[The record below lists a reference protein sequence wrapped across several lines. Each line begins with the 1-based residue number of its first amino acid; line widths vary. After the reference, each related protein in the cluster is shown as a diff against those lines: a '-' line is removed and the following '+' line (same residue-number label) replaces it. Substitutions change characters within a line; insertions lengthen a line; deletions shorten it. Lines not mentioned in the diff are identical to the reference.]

1 MTLRLSA
8 IALASL
14 TLVPMAAADDLRI
27 NGFMNIT
34 AGHLSTDDI
43 SQDGYD
49 DGIKFDQDTLVGLQM
64 AKQVNSSTSA
74 TVQLI
79 SRGSQ
84 NFDTQAS
91 WAYLTYAASDNTDV
105 RAGRLR
111 TPFFYYSDFLEVGYA
126 YHWVTPPSLV
136 YRLDALSSINGVD
149 ISQRFTLGSTDGLI
163 QLYSGRYQDDLT
175 FVGDQYNVE
184 LKRAGGLVFSL
195 SHNSLSGRISY
206 HQADLT
212 MDINPLNAGP
222 NGRALDNLAA
232 AATLA
237 GVGKDFVADN
247 DTVKFYQ
254 ASLSYDNGTSV
265 LIAEWTKLDQT
276 TAAIL
281 DDSAL
286 LVSAARRINAFTLHL
301 TYAQAE
307 DATESG
313 TVGSIQQL
321 AEYKETSVIA
331 GVRYD
336 YDSST
341 ALKLDIQHHDEEL
354 VNGQAGDSGLL
365 YNLGMSLVF

>member
-1 MTLRLSA
+1 MIMRLSA
-8 IALASL
+8 LAVASL
-14 TLVPMAAADDLRI
+14 TLTPLATADDLRI
-27 NGFMNIT
+27 NGFMNVT
-34 AGHLSTDDI
+34 AGHLSSNDI

-49 DGIKFDQDTLVGLQM
+49 DGVKFDQDTLVGLQM
-64 AKQVNSSTSA
+64 AKQVNDSTSA

-84 NFDTQAS
+84 NFDTEAS
-91 WAYLTYAASDNTDV
+91 WAYITYAASDNTDI

-136 YRLDALSSINGVD
+136 YRLDALSSVNGIDINH
-149 ISQRFTLGSTDGLI
+149 RFSIGNTDGLV

-175 FVGDQYNVE
+175 FTGDQYDVE
-184 LKRAGGLVFSL
+184 LRRAGGIVFSL
-195 SHNSLSGRISY
+195 SKDSLSGRISY

-237 GVGKDFVADN
+237 GVGEDFVADD

-254 ASLSYDNGTSV
+254 ASLSYDDGATV
-265 LIAEWTKLDQT
+265 LITEWTKLDQAS
-276 TAAIL
+276 AAIL

-286 LVSAARRINAFTLHL
+286 LVSAARRINAYTLHL
-301 TYAQAE
+301 TYAHAE

-313 TVGSIQQL
+313 TIGSLQKL
-321 AEYKETSVIA
+321 AEFKETSIIA

-341 ALKLDIQHHDEEL
+341 AVKLDIQHHDEEL

-365 YNLGMSLVF
+365 YTLGMSLVF